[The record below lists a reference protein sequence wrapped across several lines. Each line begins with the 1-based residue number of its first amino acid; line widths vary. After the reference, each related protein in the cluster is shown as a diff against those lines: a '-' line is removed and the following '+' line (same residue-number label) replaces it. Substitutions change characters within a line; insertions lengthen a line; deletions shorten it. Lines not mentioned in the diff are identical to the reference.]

1 MEKQTKS
8 RKSSTASSG
17 NTQKTNKARSTASTP
32 MQMDEMLEQLFTDQ
46 LQDIYYAEKLLTK
59 ALPKM
64 SKAASTEELQQA
76 IDNHLAQTEEQV
88 TRLEKVFE
96 MLGKKAQAK
105 KCDGMDGLQKEA
117 ETIIEET
124 EEGSLTRDVGII
136 MAAQKVE
143 HYEIATYGGLAQLA
157 DTFGM
162 TEVAELLHQT
172 LEEEKEADNLLTQVA
187 EGINFPA
194 GLENEEG
201 EMEED
206 EDEEK

>member
-96 MLGKKAQAK
+96 MLGKKAQAFRK
-105 KCDGMDGLQKEA
+105 KLKPLEKKQKKEA
-117 ETIIEET
+117 
-124 EEGSLTRDVGII
+124 
-136 MAAQKVE
+136 
-143 HYEIATYGGLAQLA
+143 
-157 DTFGM
+157 
-162 TEVAELLHQT
+162 
-172 LEEEKEADNLLTQVA
+172 
-187 EGINFPA
+187 
-194 GLENEEG
+194 
-201 EMEED
+201 
-206 EDEEK
+206 

>member
-1 MEKQTKS
+1 MEKHTKS
-8 RKSSTASSG
+8 RKGSTASSHENDTKHQTRG
-17 NTQKTNKARSTASTP
+17 NASDH
-32 MQMDEMLEQLFTDQ
+32 MQMDEMLEKLFTDQ
-46 LQDIYYAEKLLTK
+46 LQDIYYAEKLLTR

-76 IDNHLAQTEEQV
+76 LDEHLSTTEEQV
-88 TRLEKVFE
+88 TRLEKVFAL
-96 MLGKKAQAK
+96 MGKKAQTK
-105 KCDGMDGLQKEA
+105 KCEAMDGIHKEA

-143 HYEIATYGGLAQLA
+143 HYEIATYGCLAQLA

-162 TEVAELLHQT
+162 TDVAALLHET
-172 LEEEKEADNLLTQVA
+172 LEEEKEADHLLTQVA

-194 GLENEEG
+194 GMENEE
-201 EMEED
+201 D
-206 EDEEK
+206 N